1 MEIDFQGP
9 QNASESVAA
18 QSSRNIAAD
27 SFIEV
32 NLSHSSPAAAA
43 EYLFNFS
50 AANLLFLNEPR
61 KRK

>member
-18 QSSRNIAAD
+18 RSSQNIVAD
-27 SFIEV
+27 FFIEV
-32 NLSHSSPAAAA
+32 NLSHSSPAAA
-43 EYLFNFS
+43 EYLSNFS
-50 AANLLFLNEPR
+50 TTILLFLNEPL